1 MSQGAFRTTRWSVIL
16 NAGNAGVARDSAERG
31 AVSPEDALARLCAD
45 YWHPVY
51 VFVRR
56 SGYLADQA
64 RDLTQEYFARMIE
77 REYLADVKPGIG
89 KFRSFLLASVK
100 HFLANARRDAAA
112 QKRGGGTRPLSLD
125 GEDGEQVYHLIPQ
138 DNRTP
143 ESAYEYQWATTL
155 LERARRR
162 MAADLERIG
171 KGDQFAAAAG
181 HLGAGGEPLPYSEIA
196 ERLEVS
202 VDAAKMVV
210 SRLRKR
216 YGRVLREEIA
226 ETLDAGAD
234 VEEEVRHLMGILQG

>member
-1 MSQGAFRTTRWSVIL
+1 LSQGAFRTTRWSVIL
-16 NAGNAGVARDSAERG
+16 NAGDLGKPAAGA
-31 AVSPEDALARLCAD
+31 ALADLCEA

-56 SGYLADQA
+56 SGYPADEA

-77 REYLADVKPGIG
+77 REHLADVKPGLG

-100 HFLANARRDAAA
+100 HFLANARRDANA
-112 QKRGGGTRPLSLD
+112 QKRGGGTQPLSLD
-125 GEDGEQVYHLIPQ
+125 GGDAEQTYRLLPS
-138 DNRTP
+138 DERTP
-143 ESAYEYQWATTL
+143 ESAYEYQWALTL
-155 LERARRR
+155 LDRARAR
-162 MAADLERIG
+162 MAEELARIG
-171 KGDQFAAAAG
+171 KQAQFEAAAG
-181 HLGAGGEPLPYSEIA
+181 HLGAARDPLPYTEIA
-196 ERLEVS
+196 ERLDVS

-234 VEEEVRHLMGILQG
+234 VEDEARSLLSILHG